1 MLIPPLIDP
10 EQICGADMIDANEE
24 VVCTCGKKAKLRA
37 IKLVWARSFDKS
49 AAGNAWHACCG
60 QDCYLG
66 NFVQGSA

>member
-24 VVCTCGKKAKLRA
+24 VVCTCGKKAKLR
-37 IKLVWARSFDKS
+37 KLVWTRSFDKS
-49 AAGNAWHACCG
+49 AAHNTWHACCD

>member
-1 MLIPPLIDP
+1 
-10 EQICGADMIDANEE
+10 MIDADEE
-24 VVCTCGKKAKLRA
+24 VVCICGKNAKLRA